1 MTEKI
6 PDQGATRV
14 IGKIRD
20 LHDRCFAVLENTL
33 GDWFIPLGARILFA
47 MTLMIYYLNSAATKL
62 GEGVF
67 GVFARHPI
75 LNMSL
80 PWYFR
85 GALIGG
91 WMNLLLVLFA
101 YDQFVQ
107 LTDSWNHAYGL
118 YISPYW
124 LILEGVIIGMMM
136 DYLLTRWFGER
147 LPNGS

>member
-1 MTEKI
+1 MNQQQLI
-6 PDQGATRV
+6 YRIGAGKGLGLV
-14 IGKIRD
+14 IGILGYISLPYFVDQPCLLTRIG
-20 LHDRCFAVLENTL
+20 VLLWYPTV
-33 GDWFIPLGARILFA
+33 GAFI
-47 MTLMIYYLNSAATKL
+47 
-62 GEGVF
+62 GVF
-67 GVFARHPI
+67 GVFAKHPI
-75 LNMSL
+75 LNL
-80 PWYFR
+80 PMHWYFR

-124 LILEGVIIGMMM
+124 LILEGVIIGMAM
-136 DYLLTRWFGER
+136 DYLLTRWFGEG